1 MMDNYERW
9 ARRDAELEAELEARP
24 KCSECEEHIQ
34 DDYCYEING
43 EVICEHCLNAYYR
56 KSVEEII

>member
-1 MMDNYERW
+1 MDNYERW
-9 ARRDAELEAELEARP
+9 AMQDAELEAELEARP

-56 KSVEEII
+56 KSVEDII